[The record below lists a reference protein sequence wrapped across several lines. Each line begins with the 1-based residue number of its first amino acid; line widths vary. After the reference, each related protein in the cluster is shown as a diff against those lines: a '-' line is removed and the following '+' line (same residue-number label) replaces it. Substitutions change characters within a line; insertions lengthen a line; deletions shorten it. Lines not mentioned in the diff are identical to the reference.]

1 MKEKE
6 QQIEE
11 MAKEIFSYVDSKDRK
26 NVYIVHSGFAEDMK
40 TYSHNY
46 GVAERLY
53 NAGYRKIPQNAR
65 IFCPTA
71 DTKMVLL
78 SREELERVKEQA
90 RKETAEKIWKE
101 IAKKFGVEVKE

>member
-11 MAKEIFSYVDSKDRK
+11 MAKIQCDSCKKYTGESENCNSKECLFLRK
-26 NVYIVHSGFAEDMK
+26 KYANE
-40 TYSHNY
+40 
-46 GVAERLY
+46 LY
-53 NAGYRKIPQNAR
+53 EQGYRKISQNER

-78 SREELERVKEQA
+78 TREELERVKEQA